1 MDDGRDSCAP
11 NGVRG
16 SDFIDVENEDLAGF
30 RRAVRVLV
38 GLDIRAI
45 TLGRIVLAIV
55 SETMTISS
63 FD

>member
-16 SDFIDVENEDLAGF
+16 GGFIDVEHEDLAGF
-30 RRAVRVLV
+30 RRAVRGFV

-45 TLGRIVLAIV
+45 ALGRIVLAIV
-55 SETMTISS
+55 SASMTISS